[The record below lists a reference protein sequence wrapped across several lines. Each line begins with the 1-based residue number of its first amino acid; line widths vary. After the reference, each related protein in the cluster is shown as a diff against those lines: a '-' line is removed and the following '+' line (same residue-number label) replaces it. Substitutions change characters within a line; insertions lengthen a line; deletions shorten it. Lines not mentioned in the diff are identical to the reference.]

1 MKQSTCYFK
10 KNSILTRKNR
20 NISKRPILLHIS
32 DGRCPLPFFCFFLFL
47 FLIIPVVNRNNY
59 SNKVPFTLNKMQF
72 WLEKNRNISK
82 RPILLYPM
90 GVVHCLFFCF
100 FLFLFLFASTDSG
113 RQNSICWGQQ
123 LQKMRESY
131 SFLWFFLS
139 KNTTEFSVLSLIF
152 LGLHYK
158 VSETIESLYF

>member
-1 MKQSTCYFK
+1 MQFWLEKIRIFQKGPFFYIRWELSIAFFSVSFFSCSYSLRLTAAGKIYPCSQLEQLSMQSTINFK
-10 KNSILTRKNR
+10 QNSILTR
-20 NISKRPILLHIS
+20 
-32 DGRCPLPFFCFFLFL
+32 
-47 FLIIPVVNRNNY
+47 
-59 SNKVPFTLNKMQF
+59 
-72 WLEKNRNISK
+72 KNRNISK

-131 SFLWFFLS
+131 SFLCFFLS

-152 LGLHYK
+152 LGLHDK
-158 VSETIESLYF
+158 VGETIESLYF